1 MNTHTPRRVRLRRGL
16 ALTTALALSAGA
28 SVLGAASA
36 SAAPIEQQLSIDT
49 SGFDNGRYIVVLDG
63 DALATYRGGLPNLAR
78 TAPSGTADIDVSTSA
93 AAAYTAH
100 LESEQSAVANG
111 IGAQIATS
119 MTVTMN
125 GFVADLTADQAL
137 ELARDARVSHIFPD
151 EILQITASP
160 ANEFLDLE
168 GLWAEV
174 GGVDEA
180 GDGVVVG
187 VLDTGIAPE
196 NPLFAGE
203 PLGTTA
209 GAEPYRDGAGIVF
222 EKGDG
227 NTFVGFCET
236 GPQFTADDCST
247 KIIGARYYV
256 DGFGA
261 DRIGGAAEGEYESPR
276 DGDGHGSHTAST
288 AAGNAEVAIETAGG
302 QDIGTMSGVAPEAR
316 IAAYKVCWSGP
327 DPDSQD
333 DDGCATSDLVQAID
347 DAVIDGVDVINYSI
361 GGGAATSVATP
372 TDISF
377 LGAAAAGVFVSASA
391 GNSGPDASTLD
402 HAAPWYTT
410 VAASSIPNYEATVIL
425 DDGSKLPGAS
435 VTVPMGEDADP
446 VTGPFVY
453 AGDIPAVG
461 ATPADAALCLEDT
474 LNPLLADGAVV
485 LCDRGV
491 IARVDKSAEVA
502 AAGGIATVLV
512 NVTPGS
518 LDLDDHVIPTVHL
531 DAEYRDQ
538 LLAAARMPGAEVTLE
553 SGNSSGIE
561 TVAPIVAGFS
571 SRGPALAEGSDVIKP
586 DVAAPGVGIIAA
598 GPNPADGEP
607 TFRFLSGT
615 SMAAPHVA
623 GLAAIYL
630 GAHPNATPAEVKS
643 AMMTTA
649 TDTLNADGSP
659 STDVWAHGAGHVN
672 TQSMLDAGLIYQ
684 NGTTDWFG
692 YLRGLGYGLP
702 DEWVGSAIDPS
713 DVNIASIAVGSLAG
727 TQTVTRTVTAL
738 EAGSYSVSTSGV
750 PGVDVEVSPATL
762 SFGAAGETA
771 TYEVTFTTTDAAL
784 GSWSTG
790 SLTWTSAE
798 HTVRSP
804 LAVRPVAIAVPT
816 WVEGMGTSGET
827 PISGVSGIEG
837 NIAFDANGLAPFVEL
852 GADAGATGEVF
863 IYPFSIPAGE
873 LARYIS
879 LDAADNTADLDV
891 YLQRLQ
897 GGVPVQQWSGATG
910 SADETI
916 LLENPTAG
924 QYRVIVDLYAAG
936 ESGEPMEFA
945 VDTVGVGDGQQ
956 EGAFAADPA
965 SVMGSIGESFSFA
978 AEWRGLDLD
987 AEYLGVMGYS
997 GADERTYVHV
1007 TTGEVAL
1014 PAPDRLAGGNR
1025 FETSVAISQQG
1036 YPDGA
1041 DVVYVASGLT
1051 FPDGLT
1057 AAPAAA
1063 SDDAPLLL
1071 TMPDAVP
1078 SSVMEEIERLSPD
1091 LIVIVGGE
1099 PSVSA
1104 AVAADLGDI
1113 AGDVVRLGG
1122 ANRYE
1127 TSRLVAQY
1135 AFAEGADSAFLA
1147 TGRNFP
1153 DALSAGA
1160 AAGKVGAPIL
1170 LVDGRADGADD
1181 ATLAELDRLGAMN
1194 AYLQGDQHSMSNGI
1208 ELDLDNEGLAVHRF
1222 AGSNRF
1228 QTAVLVNQAFFSGP
1242 VPAMYIAS
1250 GLKFP
1255 DALSASA
1262 LAAAE
1267 GSPLYLTRPTCID
1280 SSIVSESLRLDQP
1293 PVFLLGDEATLS
1305 ASVAEYEI
1313 CG

>member
-36 SAAPIEQQLSIDT
+36 SAAPVEQPVSIDT

-78 TAPSGTADIDVSTSA
+78 TAPTGTADIDVSTSA

-100 LESEQSAVANG
+100 LENRQSAVASD
-111 IGAQIATS
+111 IGAQIAANL
-119 MTVTMN
+119 TVTMN

-137 ELARDARVSHIFPD
+137 ELARDARVSQIFPD

-168 GLWAEV
+168 GLWTEV

-209 GAEPYRDGAGIVF
+209 GAEPYRDGSDIVF
-222 EKGDG
+222 EKSDG
-227 NTFVGFCET
+227 NTFVGVCET
-236 GPQFTADDCST
+236 GPQFTAEDCST
-247 KIIGARYYV
+247 KIVGARYYV

-261 DRIGGAAEGEYESPR
+261 DRIGGADVGEYLSPR

-288 AAGNAEVAIETAGG
+288 AAGNADVPIETAGG
-302 QDIGTMSGVAPEAR
+302 QDIGTMSGVAPQAR

-327 DPDSQD
+327 DPASTD

-347 DAVIDGVDVINYSI
+347 QATEDGVDVINYSI

-425 DDGSKLPGAS
+425 DDGTKLPGAS
-435 VTVPMGEDADP
+435 VTVPMGDDAEP
-446 VTGPFVY
+446 VTGPFIY
-453 AGDIPAVG
+453 AGDIAAAG
-461 ATPADAALCLEDT
+461 EDADEAALCMEGT
-474 LNPLLADGAVV
+474 LDPALAAGAIV

-502 AAGGIATVLV
+502 AAGGIGSVLV
-512 NVTPGS
+512 NVSPS
-518 LDLDDHVIPTVHL
+518 SIDLDDHVIPTVHL

-538 LLAAARMPGAEVTLE
+538 LLAAAQTPGAEVTLE
-553 SGNSSGIE
+553 AGNSSGIE

-607 TFRFLSGT
+607 TYRFLSGT

-643 AMMTTA
+643 ALMTTA
-649 TDTLNADGSP
+649 TDTLNDDGSA
-659 STDVWAHGAGHVN
+659 STDVWAQGAGHVN
-672 TQSMLDAGLIYQ
+672 TQSMMDAGLIYQ

-702 DEWVGSAIDPS
+702 EEWVGSAIDPS

-738 EAGSYSVSTSGV
+738 EAGDYTFSTSGM

-804 LAVRPVAIAVPT
+804 LAVRPVAIAVPS
-816 WVEGMGTSGET
+816 WVEGTGTSGET

-837 NIAFDANGLAPFVEL
+837 TIAFDANGLAPFVEL
-852 GADAGATGEVF
+852 GSDAGEAGNQFV
-863 IYPFSIPAGE
+863 YPLTIPAGE
-873 LARYIS
+873 LARYIT
-879 LDAADNTADLDV
+879 LDAVDNSSDLDL
-891 YLQRLQ
+891 YLQRLENGTPVEQ
-897 GGVPVQQWSGATG
+897 WVGGTAA
-910 SADETI
+910 ADEEI
-916 LLENPTAG
+916 LLEAPAAG
-924 QYRVIVDLYAAG
+924 QYRVIVVLYSAG
-936 ESGEPMEFA
+936 DAGTPMEFT

-956 EGAFAADPA
+956 EGAFSTDPA
-965 SVMGSIGESFSFA
+965 SVMGETGEPFSFA

-987 AEYLGVMGYS
+987 AEYLGVIGYS
-997 GADERTYVHV
+997 GSQEQTYVHV
-1007 TTGEVAL
+1007 TTGEATL

-1025 FETSVAISQQG
+1025 FETSVEVSQQG

-1041 DVVYVASGLT
+1041 DVVYVASGLK
-1051 FPDGLT
+1051 FPDGLA

-1071 TMPDAVP
+1071 TRPDAVP
-1078 SSVMEEIERLSPD
+1078 SAVLEEIERLSPD
-1091 LIVIVGGE
+1091 RIVIVGGE

-1104 AVAADLGDI
+1104 AVAAELEAI
-1113 AGDVVRLGG
+1113 ASDVVRLGG

-1135 AFAEGADSAFLA
+1135 AFEGADSAFLA

-1160 AAGKVGAPIL
+1160 AAGKIGAPIL
-1170 LVDGRADGADD
+1170 LVDGRASGADD
-1181 ATLAELDRLGAMN
+1181 ATLAELDRLGAQN
-1194 AYLQGDQHSMSNGI
+1194 VYLQGDQNSMSNGI
-1208 ELDLDNEGLAVHRF
+1208 ELDLDNEALTVHRF
-1222 AGSNRF
+1222 AGSDRF
-1228 QTAVLVNQAFFSGP
+1228 QTAVLVNQAFFEGP

-1267 GSPLYLTRPTCID
+1267 GSPLYLTRPTCIN
-1280 SSIVSESLRLDQP
+1280 SAIVTESLRLDQP
-1293 PVFLLGDEATLS
+1293 PVILLGDEATLS
-1305 ASVAEYEI
+1305 ASVAEYAI